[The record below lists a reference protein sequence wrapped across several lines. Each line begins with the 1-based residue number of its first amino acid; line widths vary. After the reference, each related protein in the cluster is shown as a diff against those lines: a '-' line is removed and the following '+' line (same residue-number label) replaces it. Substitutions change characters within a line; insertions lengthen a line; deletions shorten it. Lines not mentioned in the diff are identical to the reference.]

1 MQKMMTAIIL
11 LITKTIVKNV
21 KLKMIKFPIEKI
33 KFCLMIMLKLTA
45 FNRNSKLR
53 SIKNIKTR
61 YKQTLKENKGIFESE
76 HNIIKIPQKVLKI
89 KHKYQKESDYIQNK
103 ILNH

>member
-1 MQKMMTAIIL
+1 MTAITP

-21 KLKMIKFPIEKI
+21 KLKIIKFSIGKI
-33 KFCLMIMLKLTA
+33 KFCLMIMLKLTV
-45 FNRNSKLR
+45 FNKNSKLR
-53 SIKNIKTR
+53 LIKNIKTK
-61 YKQTLKENKGIFESE
+61 YKQTLKGNKGIFESE

-89 KHKYQKESDYIQNK
+89 KHKYQKESDYLQNK